1 MVSSQEELRELDRQ
15 VAEALEHRL
24 GTEPLWLC
32 EKCKGWV
39 IQLTHE
45 RFTPTTDARQWAVLD
60 DMVLADHEGNALIE
74 GRSNLVATLWR
85 GKENAI
91 HEFRDEERSVRHV
104 RAFLA
109 WIASSKEIT
118 VGR

>member
-1 MVSSQEELRELDRQ
+1 MTTPEELRELDRQ
-15 VAEALEHRL
+15 VAEALGWRWTTDTRYIVNLSVAPLEEFEFYP
-24 GTEPLWLC
+24 TE
-32 EKCKGWV
+32 
-39 IQLTHE
+39 
-45 RFTPTTDARQWAVLD
+45 DARQWAVLD
-60 DMVLADHEGNALIE
+60 DMVLADHEWNALIE